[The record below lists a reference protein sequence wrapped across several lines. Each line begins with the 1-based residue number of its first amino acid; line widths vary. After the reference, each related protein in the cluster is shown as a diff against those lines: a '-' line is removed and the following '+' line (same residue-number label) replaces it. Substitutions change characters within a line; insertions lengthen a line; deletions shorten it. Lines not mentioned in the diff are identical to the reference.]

1 MFNTRSFTF
10 VRPGLNGLTWLFLT
24 VYVSMNIPND
34 VNSLELIL
42 KEQRLSRSEI

>member
-10 VRPGLNGLTWLFLT
+10 VRPGLNGLTRLFLT
-24 VYVSMNIPND
+24 VSMNIPND